1 MTTTQP
7 SIISLT
13 EKDEFVECKWRQIEC
28 DRPIEERG
36 KKACV
41 LCVLGGI
48 NQSLETIA
56 DALTPTKTRP
66 IPESEWIRA
75 IGFAQQHGYFPTT
88 QPKRRNV

>member
-1 MTTTQP
+1 MNTTH
-7 SIISLT
+7 SNVINLT

-28 DRPIEERG
+28 DRPIKERG

-66 IPESEWIRA
+66 VPIKDLPQDI
-75 IGFAQQHGYFPTT
+75 IYKHVPFADLTDFG
-88 QPKRRNV
+88 RL